1 LRSRISTNGRGRHDS
16 IDQRYQGCLF
26 IGESHNSPLGAAQK
40 ALNFGWESF
49 DTKPMDLAR
58 FTSFYRRD
66 SDEVIGAVRLSAVE
80 TIAMEQMPGG
90 RFQIIA
96 RTAAGSDG
104 FVSCVMG
111 TLGEGQEML
120 LMMREYLGGEGEVNP
135 AERFLEER
143 DQARIA
149 SEAAEAERVEAEQAE
164 LRDSWEPPST

>member
-1 LRSRISTNGRGRHDS
+1 
-16 IDQRYQGCLF
+16 
-26 IGESHNSPLGAAQK
+26 
-40 ALNFGWESF
+40 
-49 DTKPMDLAR
+49 MDLAR

-120 LMMREYLGGEGEVNP
+120 LMMQEYLGGEGEVNP
-135 AERFLEER
+135 AERFLEQR
-143 DQARIA
+143 DQARTA
-149 SEAAEAERVEAEQAE
+149 GEAAEAERHEAEQAE
-164 LRDSWEPPST
+164 LRDSWQPPSA

>member
-1 LRSRISTNGRGRHDS
+1 MGRGIR
-16 IDQRYQGCLF
+16 QGYPAS
-26 IGESHNSPLGAAQK
+26 GTSPTGARRIAQK
-40 ALNFGWESF
+40 DLNFALKSF
-49 DTKPMDLAR
+49 DTKAMDLAR

-111 TLGEGQEML
+111 TLGEGQVML
-120 LMMREYLGGEGEVNP
+120 LMMREYLGGEGDVNP
-135 AERFLEER
+135 AERFLAER
-143 DQARIA
+143 DQARTA
-149 SEAAEAERVEAEQAE
+149 SEAAEADRLDAEKAE
-164 LRDSWEPPST
+164 LRDSWEPPSA